1 MENQQVRLFS
11 LYVTPLRIHFNKNS
25 DVKSYFP
32 VFQAVLMTLLNS
44 FCKI

>member
-11 LYVTPLRIHFNKNS
+11 LYVTPPLTIHFNKNC

-32 VFQAVLMTLLNS
+32 MFQAVLMTY
-44 FCKI
+44 C